1 MKHTKQT
8 DKAAYLAA
16 VKADFGVFVRHSF
29 RTLYPD
35 TAFEDNWHIDALA
48 YAFAQCIEGKCPR
61 LIVNLPPRYL
71 KSFLASVALPAYI
84 LGMDPSAR
92 VICVSYSEDLAKAL
106 ARDAK
111 RLMESPGYR
120 AVFPDMRLAK
130 NTETEIVTEAGG
142 GRLATSV
149 NGTLTGRGG
158 DFIIVDDPIKPDEAY
173 SDAVRTSTND
183 WYRNTL
189 LSRLN
194 DKMRSVL
201 IIVMQRVH
209 VGDLTGYVQD
219 EGSFRKL
226 SFPAIAIKDE
236 QIPTGEKQYYE
247 RYAGEPLHAARED
260 LNTLEKLRHALSSMV
275 FAAQYQQAP
284 ETPDGSLFKRRYF
297 NTISAAPPI
306 HPKGA
311 WIVSIDSAL
320 STSETADY
328 SALTLV
334 YTHNT
339 IYYVMRAERGR
350 WDYETLKA
358 KANEY
363 IKRYGKKLTF
373 IVEQAGSGIS
383 LIQAL
388 HRARVQCFH
397 HLPKNDKM
405 SRAAHV
411 LPLVEAG
418 RVRILDNPNEN
429 AWVEGFINE
438 LVTFPQGRYDDQV
451 DSLVQLLRW
460 AERRYYP
467 RASYLGQETPRGQP
481 VTM

>member
-1 MKHTKQT
+1 MKHTNQ
-8 DKAAYLAA
+8 AAYLAA
-16 VKADFGVFVRHSF
+16 VKEDFWMFVRHSF
-29 RTLYPD
+29 RIVYPGSE
-35 TAFEDNWHIDALA
+35 FEDNWHIQALT
-48 YAFAQCIEGKCPR
+48 YALAQCIEGKCPR
-61 LIVNLPPRYL
+61 LIINLPPRHL
-71 KSFLASVALPAYI
+71 KSFIASVALPAYI
-84 LGMDPSAR
+84 VGMDPSAR

-111 RLMESPGYR
+111 RLMGSPSYR
-120 AVFPDMRLAK
+120 AVFPGVGFTK
-130 NTETEIVTEAGG
+130 STETEIVTEAGG

-158 DFIIVDDPIKPDEAY
+158 DFIIIDDPIKPDAAY
-173 SDAVRTSTND
+173 SDAVRTSTNE

-189 LSRLN
+189 LSRTN

-209 VGDLTGYVQD
+209 VSDLTGYVHD

-236 QIPTGEKQYYE
+236 AIPIGEGQYYE
-247 RYAGEPLHAARED
+247 RRAGEPLHAERES
-260 LNTLEKLRHALSSMV
+260 LETLEKLRHALSSTV
-275 FAAQYQQAP
+275 FAAQYQQTP

-297 NTISAAPPI
+297 NTVAEAPPI
-306 HPKGA
+306 HLKGA

-334 YTHNT
+334 YTCGQ
-339 IYYVMRAERGR
+339 IYYVMDAQRGR
-350 WDYETLKA
+350 WDYETLKI
-358 KANEY
+358 KAMRFIE
-363 IKRYGKKLTF
+363 RYGKKLTF
-373 IVEQAGSGIS
+373 VVEASGSGIP
-383 LIQAL
+383 LILAL
-388 HRARVQCFH
+388 RRAGVHCFDH
-397 HLPKNDKM
+397 VPKQDKIT
-405 SRAAHV
+405 RAAVV
-411 LPLVEAG
+411 LPIVEAG
-418 RVRILDNPNEN
+418 RVRILDKPDHN

-438 LVTFPQGRYDDQV
+438 LVTFPHGRYDDQV

-467 RASYLGQETPRGQP
+467 HIDYLAEA
-481 VTM
+481 